1 MPAGV
6 RVFIGVGSN
15 VDRHRHIRAGLEA
28 LAEVFG
34 TLDVSPVYE
43 SEAVGFDGS
52 PFFNLVVG
60 VHTDKSVA
68 DLSRCLKAIE
78 LANGRKPE
86 ARRFSPRT
94 LDLDILT
101 YGNLDQDTDGVELPR
116 PEILYNA
123 FVLRPLAELAGDQR
137 HPVDG
142 RTYDELWQAYDRDQ
156 KLWPADFHWPG

>member
-101 YGNLDQDTDGVELPR
+101 YGNLGQDTDGVELPR